1 MKRTDALHTMLP
13 CDRYTPYSLAK
24 KLGARAVLESATNDN
39 GRGRYSVILVDQ
51 AFRVVQEDDG
61 PAFIIEGKRKKAA
74 FKNNVRTVPYR
85 NGVTFEKDIL
95 DVLEYVANQNKLE
108 FGEMPLPAAGIGYL
122 GYEFCARCDMIQL
135 AEQTDPL
142 DVPEA
147 MFIVGHLYVIFD
159 HVTQQLH
166 LFALNYNEH
175 EINLEAAMDDLQKKI
190 TNMDFSYLEPEPELE
205 PCRIV
210 TNMVQSAV
218 DYISAVNQIKHEI
231 VEGNLLQAVPS
242 RRVLIESKM
251 TALSLYRRLRS
262 ENPSPYLFYL
272 DFDNFQLVGAS
283 PESLVRLSHKTAQIH
298 PIAGTRRRGKDRDE
312 DLALEEELLADEKER
327 AEHIMLV
334 DLARNDLGRVCK
346 TGSVTAPQLMTIERF
361 SHVMH
366 IVSDVEG
373 TIAEKTKPLDV
384 LRSAFPAGTV
394 SGAPKIKAIEIV
406 SGLEKVK
413 RRFYAGAVGY
423 IKHNSDF
430 DFCIALRCALKK
442 DGVWALQAGGG
453 IVSDSNPEREL
464 EETNEKMGALVKVF
478 TGKNSLM

>member
-1 MKRTDALHTMLP
+1 MKRTDALHSMLP

-51 AFRVVQEDDG
+51 AFRVVQDDEG

-95 DVLEYVANQNKLE
+95 DVLEYIASQNSLE
-108 FGEMPLPAAGIGYL
+108 FGEIPLPAAGIGYL

-135 AEQTDPL
+135 AEQEDPL

-175 EINLEAAMDDLQKKI
+175 TINLEAAMDDLQKKI

-218 DYISAVNQIKHEI
+218 DYISAVNRIKYEI

-272 DFDNFQLVGAS
+272 DFDNFHLFQKEGKCKSEGIKRVQEDRNKAKKAIMEHFNCSEQDLLKKNISRTSSRV
-283 PESLVRLSHKTAQIH
+283 LQI
-298 PIAGTRRRGKDRDE
+298 PT
-312 DLALEEELLADEKER
+312 
-327 AEHIMLV
+327 
-334 DLARNDLGRVCK
+334 
-346 TGSVTAPQLMTIERF
+346 ERF
-361 SHVMH
+361 ESSTSTPLVPFQTCRQTA
-366 IVSDVEG
+366 IF
-373 TIAEKTKPLDV
+373 IAKQRTFLKRTPNL
-384 LRSAFPAGTV
+384 
-394 SGAPKIKAIEIV
+394 
-406 SGLEKVK
+406 KV
-413 RRFYAGAVGY
+413 
-423 IKHNSDF
+423 
-430 DFCIALRCALKK
+430 
-442 DGVWALQAGGG
+442 
-453 IVSDSNPEREL
+453 
-464 EETNEKMGALVKVF
+464 
-478 TGKNSLM
+478 